1 MAIKYFYYYLYNN
14 GNIACLLNIYTICSI
29 KYCLNI

>member
-1 MAIKYFYYYLYNN
+1 MAIKYFYYLYNN